1 MCGKRRL
8 ALSVLLSVFVIVCVG
23 AQQPKEELNN
33 LSLSINE
40 ELVNLRQ
47 EINSLNNDLTR
58 SIGQLNALSS
68 SLKMSNEEREL
79 WKTKS
84 TELSTSLE
92 NISVSLNN
100 SYGKITELKTR
111 LSVHK
116 RVTIALGI
124 IFGVLIIIKVV
135 GFILYAKGIKLPRW
149 IDIIV

>member
-92 NISVSLNN
+92 NINVSLNN

-116 RVTIALGI
+116 RVTTALGI
-124 IFGVLIIIKVV
+124 IFGVLIILKVV

>member
-116 RVTIALGI
+116 RVTTALGI
-124 IFGVLIIIKVV
+124 IFGVLIILKVV